1 MILFVSWMLISK
13 ECQLFTWIAPIEKS
27 LKSQKFDF
35 PSLKQDSL
43 SVVSLFDRTSQKLKV
58 SYFNETFFFL
68 KPYQNQC
75 QAQWNN
81 KDFMQIRQWQQLLIS
96 IHLAPKVTYSVLTGM
111 TQYAVH
117 FFFWKKTMLFFSR
130 VFTLLNLF
138 KVWAS

>member
-1 MILFVSWMLISK
+1 MLISK

-68 KPYQNQC
+68 KAYQNQC

-117 FFFWKKTMLFFSR
+117 FFFEKKQCSFLAEGLHCLIYLKFEPH
-130 VFTLLNLF
+130 N
-138 KVWAS
+138 A